1 MKPFFEKVALIG
13 VGLIGGSLARALKKH
28 GLCNSITGYGRNVDE
43 LEKAVRLGV
52 IDDFG
57 HSIKETVENSDLIVL
72 AVPMSAFES
81 VFTEMSDVVS
91 DRTLITDVG
100 SAKVSVIDAA
110 GRVFGR
116 LPAGLVPGHPIAGT
130 EKSGVEASFDSLFE
144 NRRVILTPTENSSD
158 DAVNQVQAM
167 WKIVGAEVVL
177 MTAEHHD
184 QVLAAT
190 SHLPHVL
197 AFSLVETLGKMH
209 ESSEIFRYAAGGFRD
224 FTRIASSDPTMW
236 RDICM
241 NNKVAILSVLKKYE
255 RHLKVLEMAIES
267 QDEKA
272 IKDIFVR
279 AKTARDENVID

>member
-1 MKPFFEKVALIG
+1 MKPFFKRVALIG

-28 GLCNSITGYGRNVDE
+28 QLCDTVIGYGRSTEE
-43 LEKAVRLGV
+43 LKKAVELGV
-52 IDDFG
+52 INRYG
-57 HSIKETVENSDLIVL
+57 ASIKETVIDADLVIV

-81 VFTEMSDVVS
+81 VFAEMSGVIS
-91 DRTLITDVG
+91 DKAIITDVG
-100 SAKVSVIDAA
+100 SAKASVIEAA
-110 GRVFGR
+110 MRAFGQ

-130 EKSGVEASFDSLFE
+130 EKNGVDASFDSLFE
-144 NRRVILTPTENSSD
+144 NRRVILTPTEASAQN
-158 DAVNQVQAM
+158 AVDQVQQM
-167 WKIVGAEVVL
+167 WKAVGAEVVL
-177 MTAEHHD
+177 MTPDHHD
-184 QVLAAT
+184 HVLAAT

-236 RDICM
+236 RDICL
-241 NNKVAILSVLKKYE
+241 NNKTAILSVLKKYE
-255 RHLKVLEMAIES
+255 RHLKKLEQAIET

-272 IKDIFVR
+272 INDIFVR

>member
-1 MKPFFEKVALIG
+1 MFDRVALIG

-28 GLCNSITGYGRNVDE
+28 DLCQTIIGYGRSQGE
-43 LEKAVRLGV
+43 LERAVELGV
-52 IDDFG
+52 IDSFG
-57 HSIKETVENSDLIVL
+57 SDIKDTVKETDLVIV

-81 VFTEMSDVVS
+81 VFGEMVDVIS
-91 DRTLITDVG
+91 ENTIITDVG
-100 SAKVSVIDAA
+100 SAKNSVIEAA
-110 GRVFGR
+110 KSAFGD

-144 NRRVILTPTENSSD
+144 NRQIILTPTEKS
-158 DAVNQVQAM
+158 APGATEKVEKMWQA
-167 WKIVGAEVVL
+167 VGAETVQ
-177 MTAEHHD
+177 MSAEHHD

-236 RDICM
+236 RDICL
-241 NNKVAILSVLKKYE
+241 NNKTAILSVLKKYE
-255 RHLKVLEMAIES
+255 RHLKTLEIAIEA
-267 QDEKA
+267 QDAEA
-272 IKDIFVR
+272 INEIFVR
-279 AKTARDENVID
+279 AKSARDEHVS